1 MGFSGYYVVGR
12 SGQPLTE
19 QGALAGVRGNLTL
32 YQQRADGWQIW
43 QHPSEPDIGDM
54 GALARSMGSPVLFGF
69 VMDSDCVVVE
79 AAAPESGSWYA
90 CLAREAMAGYLGAS
104 GMVLDDL
111 FLTAEDA
118 VRRAAEWAE
127 EAGTTMAAEALK
139 GVLCAKRPEPFA
151 EELFF
156 RFLDGLGIPG
166 LSE

>member
-12 SGQPLTE
+12 SGRPLAE
-19 QGALAGVRGNLTL
+19 QGALAGVRANLAL
-32 YQQRADGWQIW
+32 YQRRADGWQIW
-43 QHPSEPDIGDM
+43 QHPKEPDIGDM

-79 AAAPESGSWYA
+79 AAAPDSGSWYA
-90 CLAREAMAGYLGAS
+90 CLAREAMAGYLDAS

-118 VRRAAEWAE
+118 VRRAAEWAA
-127 EAGTTMAAEALK
+127 EAGTTMAAGPLK